1 MSSDRETEKE
11 TVCEG
16 PRCNKII
23 LIIACA
29 VHKGTAG
36 LSLSLS
42 LSFSFRGELRGQ
54 CARPYGDPYP
64 RAPETGAQYGNAN
77 GVRHGVEYMFS
88 IASS

>member
-42 LSFSFRGELRGQ
+42 HFLSAANSAVNVLPHTGI
-54 CARPYGDPYP
+54 PT
-64 RAPETGAQYGNAN
+64 RAHPKLALSMEMLMVSGMAWNTCFQ
-77 GVRHGVEYMFS
+77 
-88 IASS
+88 